1 MEKKILSLA
10 ILLTTAMTGAWAQGA
25 ADNQVKAAVD
35 TVSKQVFIPGTD
47 TVYVWNKNLTS
58 GDAAE
63 LPAPMKIAFDI
74 TGIADGSFKGCNEIR
89 YIDATEIQN
98 YVPSSLDRAVQN
110 TPFEGLPKQTLVYL
124 SGSTVEGENYI
135 WKTTEEGDY
144 RCETYKIYDDVKGDQ
159 LGFND
164 SIAAAW
170 DIMIPIGFN
179 ASTVTNTR
187 RLNVIA
193 TDNSNGT
200 YTNNKTQAY
209 TACLP
214 YDLPI
219 PASFKAYILKYAKVD
234 QVGFDEVTGTLK
246 AFTPYLLVPSAS
258 GQPLSTTDAEIKQTY
273 KLNLTNDDTEFINH
287 GGTDDGFVKCANPS
301 IISNGYSYIMEGTMM
316 YSPDNYVFILQSNNK
331 WKTNPTDPKDRGY
344 KKACILAM
352 RAYISMY
359 APGGD
364 ARETMARQLS
374 SMFYDAE
381 GNATVMEGLEIDTDS
396 KAPVEIY
403 DFLGNKI
410 TEPKAGTLY
419 IVGGKKQVWK

>member
-47 TVYVWNKNLTS
+47 TVYVYNKNLTN

-63 LPAPMKIAFDI
+63 LPDPMKIAFDI

-124 SGSTVEGENYI
+124 SGLTVEGENYI
-135 WKTTEEGDY
+135 WKTTDEGDY

-209 TACLP
+209 TTCLP

-219 PASFKAYILKYAKVD
+219 PSSFKAYILKYSKLK
-234 QVGFDEVTGTLK
+234 QVGFDAVTGTLK
-246 AFTPYLLVPSAS
+246 AFTPYLLVPTAG
-258 GQPLSTTDAEIKQTY
+258 GQLLGTTNAEIKQTY
-273 KLNLTNDDTEFINH
+273 KVGVQDEDTDFKPN
-287 GGTDDGFVKCANPS
+287 GFVWCPS
-301 IISNGYSYIMEGTMM
+301 ENLVSSSYVGVRYNMMGYMEYNNGNEV
-316 YSPDNYVFILQSNNK
+316 SPYILQSNNT
-331 WKTNPTDPKDRGY
+331 WKQISGNTNGY
-344 KKACILAM
+344 NGACILAM
-352 RAYISMY
+352 RSVLYYY

-364 ARETMARQLS
+364 ARELHS
-374 SMFYDAE
+374 FFYDAD
-381 GNATVMEGLEIDTDS
+381 GSTTAVKGLEIDADS
-396 KAPVEIY
+396 NAPVEIY
-403 DFLGNKI
+403 DLQGRRI
-410 TEPKAGTLY
+410 QTPQAGSIY
-419 IVGGKKQVWK
+419 IINGKKQIWK

>member
-10 ILLTTAMTGAWAQGA
+10 ILLTTAMTGAWAQTPAEDQG
-25 ADNQVKAAVD
+25 DAAVA
-35 TVSKQVFIPGTD
+35 SNAKQVYIPGTQD
-47 TVYVWNKNLTS
+47 VSVPNSDGEENT
-58 GDAAE
+58 
-63 LPAPMKIAFDI
+63 KITFDV
-74 TGIADGSFKGCNEIR
+74 TGIANGAFKGCNEIR
-89 YIDATEIQN
+89 YIDGTEIQN

-135 WKTTEEGDY
+135 WKTTDEGDY
-144 RCETYKIYDDVKGDQ
+144 RCETYKIYDDVKGNQ

-164 SIAAAW
+164 EIAAKW
-170 DIMIPIGFN
+170 DIMIPIAFN

-193 TDNSNGT
+193 TNNSNGT

-209 TACLP
+209 TTCLP

-219 PASFKAYILKYAKVD
+219 PASFKAYILKFSKSY
-234 QVGFDEVTGTLK
+234 QLGFDEVTGKLE
-246 AFTPYLLVPSAS
+246 AFTPYLLVPNNSA
-258 GQPLSTTDAEIKQTY
+258 QPLGTTDADIKQTY
-273 KLNLTNDDTEFINH
+273 DVTKDEA
-287 GGTDDGFVKCANPS
+287 GFK
-301 IISNGYSYIMEGTMM
+301 SNGFIKCPQEDLISDAKSEPEQMRYNMVGYME
-316 YSPDNYVFILQSNNK
+316 YDNGNEVSGYILQQNNK
-331 WKTNPTDPKDRGY
+331 WKLLKGNENGY
-344 KKACILAM
+344 DKACILAM
-352 RAYISMY
+352 RAAIFTTATTVVPS
-359 APGGD
+359 G
-364 ARETMARQLS
+364 ARELTTV
-374 SMFYDAE
+374 FYDAE

>member
-10 ILLTTAMTGAWAQGA
+10 ILLTTAMTGAWAQTSAEDQG
-25 ADNQVKAAVD
+25 DAAVA
-35 TVSKQVFIPGTD
+35 SNAKQVYIPGTQD
-47 TVYVWNKNLTS
+47 VSVPNSDGEENT
-58 GDAAE
+58 
-63 LPAPMKIAFDI
+63 KITFDV

-89 YIDATEIQN
+89 YIDGTEIQN

-135 WKTTEEGDY
+135 WKTTDEGDF

-164 SIAAAW
+164 EIAAKW
-170 DIMIPIGFN
+170 DIMIPIAFN

-209 TACLP
+209 TTCLP
-214 YDLPI
+214 YNLPI
-219 PASFKAYILKYAKVD
+219 PSSFKAYILKYSKTN
-234 QVGFDEVTGTLK
+234 QVGFDEVTGTME
-246 AFTPYLLVPSAS
+246 AFTPYLLVPTAS
-258 GQPLSTTDAEIKQTY
+258 GQPLGTTDADIKQTY
-273 KLNLTNDDTEFINH
+273 DVTKDEA
-287 GGTDDGFVKCANPS
+287 GFK
-301 IISNGYSYIMEGTMM
+301 SNGFIKCPQEDLISDAKSEQIRYNIVGYMEYNNGNGTSG
-316 YSPDNYVFILQSNNK
+316 YILQQNNT
-331 WKTNPTDPKDRGY
+331 WKLLKGNENGY
-344 KKACILAM
+344 DKACILAM
-352 RAYISMY
+352 RAAIIPPS
-359 APGGD
+359 ATPSGS
-364 ARETMARQLS
+364 ARELS
-374 SMFYDAE
+374 TIFYDAE

-419 IVGGKKQVWK
+419 IVNGNKQVWK

>member
-10 ILLTTAMTGAWAQGA
+10 ILLTTAMTGAWAEDSQPTADTQG
-25 ADNQVKAAVD
+25 DAAVASD
-35 TVSKQVFIPGTD
+35 AKQVFIPGTH
-47 TVYVWNKNLTS
+47 TVTVPKDNATNKI
-58 GDAAE
+58 D
-63 LPAPMKIAFDI
+63 IVFDV
-74 TGIADGSFKGCNEIR
+74 TGIANGAFKGCNEIR
-89 YIDATEIQN
+89 YIDGTEIQN

-135 WKTTEEGDY
+135 WKTTEEGDF
-144 RCETYKIYDDVKGDQ
+144 RCETYKIYDDVNGNQ

-164 SIAAAW
+164 EIAAAW

-193 TDNSNGT
+193 TNNSNGT

-209 TACLP
+209 TTCLP

-219 PASFKAYILKYAKVD
+219 PSSFKAYILKYSKLN
-234 QVGFDEVTGTLK
+234 QVGFDEVTGTMK
-246 AFTPYLLVPSAS
+246 AFTPYLLVPNNSA
-258 GQPLSTTDAEIKQTY
+258 QPLSTTDAEIKATY
-273 KLNLTNDDTEFINH
+273 KIDATADDTNFKSNGFIWCPTGNL
-287 GGTDDGFVKCANPS
+287 
-301 IISNGYSYIMEGTMM
+301 ISNANASGRYNMVGYME
-316 YSPDNYVFILQSNNK
+316 YDNGNEVSGYILQQNNK
-331 WKTNPTDPKDRGY
+331 WKLLKGNENGY
-344 KKACILAM
+344 DKACILAM
-352 RAYISMY
+352 RAAIFTTETAVVPS
-359 APGGD
+359 G
-364 ARETMARQLS
+364 ARELTTV
-374 SMFYDAE
+374 FYDAE

-396 KAPVEIY
+396 NAPVEIY

-419 IVGGKKQVWK
+419 IVNGKKQVWK